1 MKCLDTDLLVAIL
14 RGATEA
20 KAKME
25 ELDSEGRNAT
35 TAVNTFELFYG
46 ANHSRNISKNLDEV
60 KRLLERLDVLPLTLE
75 SSQEAG
81 RIAAILASEGKSLD
95 YRDALIAGIAI
106 GAGTALVTRNGR
118 HFSRIDRLEVETW

>member
-95 YRDALIAGIAI
+95 YRDALIAGICNWC
-106 GAGTALVTRNGR
+106 RN
-118 HFSRIDRLEVETW
+118 SSSNKKWETFL